1 MLFSVKPQHE
11 SAKGTHIS
19 PPKDV
24 SLLIPNSTGSSNQC
38 NKARKGN
45 ERHTVYK
52 GKNECVWSDLRVL
65 NKSDTS

>member
-1 MLFSVKPQHE
+1 M
-11 SAKGTHIS
+11 S

-24 SLLIPNSTGSSNQC
+24 SLLIQNSTGSSNQC

-52 GKNECVWSDLRVL
+52 GKNESVCDLL
-65 NKSDTS
+65 NNKPIK